1 LEVASTEE
9 RDFAAEPSVLFLD
22 MKSIAFTAVLVLG
35 FAVPQAGAPINAMCP
50 VKPKQKARP
59 NLTVVY
65 EGQVIGLCCASCVQR
80 FSENPKAYV
89 AFIPEFKAPER
100 KPGPCACEKVAKGY
114 YCADDQ
120 KELLDADLKSGNC
133 PTCGKKP
140 EKCEYCLKTA
150 EGEKT
155 PQRAR
160 ITYAC
165 SGCAATGDFEKTFK
179 HEESCK
185 KKTAALTKVCSKSG
199 SAPHVTLK

>member
-1 LEVASTEE
+1 MKST
-9 RDFAAEPSVLFLD
+9 LFLA
-22 MKSIAFTAVLVLG
+22 ILLLG
-35 FAVPQAGAPINAMCP
+35 LAAPQAGTPINAMCP

-80 FSENPKAYV
+80 FTDNPKAYV
-89 AFIPEFKAPER
+89 ANIPEFKAPER
-100 KPGPCACEKVAKGY
+100 KPGPCACEKCVKGY
-114 YCADDQ
+114 YCLDDQ
-120 KELLDADLKSGNC
+120 KELLEADLKNGMC

-150 EGEKT
+150 AGEKM
-155 PQRAR
+155 PERAR

-165 SGCAATGDFEKTFK
+165 TGCSATGEFEHDFK

-185 KKTAALTKVCSKSG
+185 KKTSPLKKICSKSG
-199 SAPHVTLK
+199 SGAHVTLPK